1 MRTVETKI
9 VNKVLDFQMLFVD
22 KTISLS
28 KRDVVSR
35 QNGSV
40 YVYLWNTPIAT
51 VTDSEIV
58 LRSGGYRTVTTK
70 SRLNAVLALAKGHWR
85 IFQKDYGWFLYNAN
99 TGETINFSEGMKLPR

>member
-51 VTDSEIV
+51 VAKDEIT
-58 LRSGGYRTVTTK
+58 LKTGGYRSVTTK
-70 SRLNAVLALAKGHWR
+70 SRLNAVLALAKGRWR
-85 IFQKDYGWFLYNAN
+85 IFQKDYAWFLYNGES
-99 TGETINFSEGMKLPR
+99 GETLSFSEGMKLPR